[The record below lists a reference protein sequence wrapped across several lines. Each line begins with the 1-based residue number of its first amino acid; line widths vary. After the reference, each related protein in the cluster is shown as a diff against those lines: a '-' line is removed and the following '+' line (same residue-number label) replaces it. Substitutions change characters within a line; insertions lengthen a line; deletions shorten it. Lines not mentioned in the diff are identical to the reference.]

1 MLKDKFL
8 RNHDYLR
15 VSITDK
21 CNLRCRYCMPPEG
34 IEFMKHDEILKNEEF
49 VRLISIMVRMG
60 VKKVRFT
67 GGEPLVRRDFQNII
81 AETHR
86 LHPGVELCVTTN
98 GVVLGEH
105 IELLKRNGVT
115 KINISMDTLSPQR
128 FMELTGRDSF
138 AAVKAN
144 LEKVLSFNCF
154 DVKVN
159 AVLLRNTL
167 DELKDFLDYF
177 QDKDATLRFIE
188 RMPVTDED
196 SFNEF
201 IPSDRLVEL
210 LSGFGELKAVRA
222 DEHGVAMR
230 YDMIYNSRKIRLGV
244 IPPMTHKFCAS
255 CNRLRITSDGHLKT
269 CLHSDRQYDLK
280 GPMRSGAADEE
291 IMELVSRAVKEKW
304 DGHKMECSAD
314 NGGCRAIHSEIKS
327 MSSVGG

>member
-1 MLKDKFL
+1 
-8 RNHDYLR
+8 
-15 VSITDK
+15 
-21 CNLRCRYCMPPEG
+21 MPPDG
-34 IEFMKHDEILKNEEF
+34 VEFMKHDEILKNEEF
-49 VRLISIMVRMG
+49 VRLISIMVKMG

-67 GGEPLVRRDFQNII
+67 GGEPLVRRDFENII
-81 AETHR
+81 SETHS
-86 LHPGVELCVTTN
+86 LHLDVELCLTTN
-98 GVVLGEH
+98 GVLLGDH
-105 IELLKRNGVT
+105 IELLKQHGVT

-128 FMELTGRDSF
+128 FLELTNRDSF
-138 AAVKAN
+138 DAVRSN
-144 LEKVLSFNCF
+144 LEKVLAYNFF

-159 AVLLRNTL
+159 AVLLKNTL
-167 DELKDFLDYF
+167 EELQDFLDYF

-210 LSGFGELKAVRA
+210 LSEFGKLEPVKA
-222 DEHGVAMR
+222 DEHGVAIR
-230 YDMIYNSRKIRLGV
+230 YDMLYQGRNIRLGI

-269 CLHSDRQYDLK
+269 CLHSNRLYDLK
-280 GPMRSGAADEE
+280 NPMRNGAADEE
-291 IMELVSRAVKEKW
+291 IMEIISAAVKEKW
-304 DGHKMECSAD
+304 DGHKMECSSD

>member
-8 RNHDYLR
+8 RHHDYLR

-21 CNLRCRYCMPPEG
+21 CNLRCRYCMPPDG
-34 IEFMKHDEILKNEEF
+34 VEFMSHDEILKNEEF
-49 VRLISIMVRMG
+49 VRFINIMVRMG

-81 AETHR
+81 SETHR
-86 LHPGVELCVTTN
+86 LHPGVELCLTTN
-98 GVVLGEH
+98 GVILDEH
-105 IELLKRNGVT
+105 IDLLKEHGVT
-115 KINISMDTLSPQR
+115 KINISMDTLSRQR

-138 AAVKAN
+138 EAVKSN
-144 LEKVLSFNCF
+144 LEKVLATGFF

-159 AVLLRNTL
+159 AVLLKNTL

-177 QDKDATLRFIE
+177 QDRDATLRFIE
-188 RMPVTDED
+188 RMPVTAED
-196 SFNEF
+196 AFNEF
-201 IPSDRLVEL
+201 IPSDRLIEL
-210 LSGFGELKAVRA
+210 LSGFGELKSVKA
-222 DEHGVAMR
+222 DDHGVAMR
-230 YDMIYNSRKIRLGV
+230 YDMTYNGKKIRLGI
-244 IPPMTHKFCAS
+244 IPPMTHKFCAN

-269 CLHSDRQYDLK
+269 CLHSIRQYDLK
-280 GPMRSGAADEE
+280 TPARNGASDEE
-291 IMELVSRAVKEKW
+291 IMEIISKAVKEKW

>member
-21 CNLRCRYCMPPEG
+21 CNLRCRYCMPPAG
-34 IEFMKHDEILKNEEF
+34 VEFMKHDEILRNEEF
-49 VRLISIMVRMG
+49 IRLISIMIKMG
-60 VKKVRFT
+60 VKKIRFT
-67 GGEPLVRRDFQNII
+67 GGEPLVRKDFGNII

-86 LHPGVELCVTTN
+86 LFPDVELCITTN
-98 GVVLGEH
+98 GVILGEN
-105 IELLKRNGVT
+105 LDMLKEHGVT
-115 KINISMDTLSPQR
+115 KVNISLDTLSPQR
-128 FMELTGRDSF
+128 FRDLAGFDYF
-138 AAVKAN
+138 AVVKAN
-144 LEKVLSFNCF
+144 IEKALACKCF

-159 AVLLRNTL
+159 AVLLKNTL

-188 RMPVTDED
+188 RMPVTEED

-201 IPSDRLVEL
+201 IPSDTLVEK
-210 LSGFGELKAVRA
+210 LSGLGELKPLKAE
-222 DEHGVAMR
+222 EHGVAMR
-230 YDMIYNSRKIRLGV
+230 YDMIYNGRKIRLGI
-244 IPPMTHKFCAS
+244 IPPMTHKFCAT

-269 CLHSDRQYDLK
+269 CLHSTMLYDLK
-280 GPMRSGAADEE
+280 NPARNGASDEE
-291 IMELVSRAVKEKW
+291 LMEIISKAVKEKW
-304 DGHKMECSAD
+304 DGHKMECTAD